1 MLTALSSEDVTLLP
15 KPSFTES
22 KLPEKPE
29 FSLPPT
35 KDPESKGGRKSIGG
49 GGGIFTSTVGG
60 IEQLFSEL
68 NLTKRELS

>member
-1 MLTALSSEDVTLLP
+1 MPTSLSSADVTLLP
-15 KPSFTES
+15 EPSLTDS
-22 KLPEKPE
+22 QLPEQPE
-29 FSLPPT
+29 FSLPPA